1 MKSPVNFLSL
11 LFLSVL
17 CLHLNGQSQKET
29 FDFEFE
35 GFVLNG
41 VLNLPESEPKGLVLI
56 VHGSGRTNAVAQDW
70 HSDVRRQLVK
80 SGYSVYMWDKMGCGN
95 SEGTFD
101 YNQTV
106 QNSADEV
113 IAAIKTL
120 RKKRIPGAKKI
131 GLWGISRGGWINPL
145 VIKKYKKIEF
155 WISVSG
161 VDEKENFKY
170 LLAENLRINGYPKD
184 SIDLLVGEWQAGTL
198 IAHRGGSFEEY
209 EAATRNLWQNKFL
222 LRFNN
227 GVRPSKA
234 NYDAGLAAFMEQSLD
249 EATGLPV
256 YIPNFERVLSKV
268 KCPVYPS
275 LQRAPILGI

>member
-1 MKSPVNFLSL
+1 
-11 LFLSVL
+11 
-17 CLHLNGQSQKET
+17 
-29 FDFEFE
+29 
-35 GFVLNG
+35 
-41 VLNLPESEPKGLVLI
+41 
-56 VHGSGRTNAVAQDW
+56 
-70 HSDVRRQLVK
+70 
-80 SGYSVYMWDKMGCGN
+80 MGCGN

-268 KCPVYPS
+268 KCPVLALFGEMDMNVDWTKTKALY
-275 LQRAPILGI
+275 QRTLGKNTDLSIRSFPNCNHNLIKCETGGFYEIQDNNLGWNRCDGFLEAMAEWLEQR